1 VFFAC
6 RCPCLI
12 TTTNTMD
19 LALVIL
25 IQVLYA
31 VASLVLVS
39 AGLAVIFG
47 MMKVINLA
55 HGEFMMLGAY
65 SVIGALKLGIN
76 LWFAMLV
83 VAPICVGLVGV
94 VLERLV
100 IRRLYGR
107 MVDTMLATWGLS
119 LLLVGIVTSVAGNT
133 TAGVSAPLG
142 SFTIGAYSVSAYTL
156 VIIGVAT
163 ALALGIRW
171 VLLRTSW
178 GLIARGTMQ
187 KPEMAD
193 ALGISPSRV
202 YSVTF
207 AVGAALSGLAGG
219 LLAPLTGVVPTMGAA
234 FVAKAFITVIGGG
247 PAILAGLVSASTLFG
262 TINQLATF
270 ATTPVIGEVALLLS
284 AIVMLRLLPQGI
296 TGRFFKRS
304 L

>member
-1 VFFAC
+1 
-6 RCPCLI
+6 
-12 TTTNTMD
+12 MD
-19 LALVIL
+19 LAIIIVV
-25 IQVLYA
+25 QVLYA
-31 VASLVLVS
+31 VASLVIIS

-65 SVIGALKLGIN
+65 ATIAAIKLGVN
-76 LWFAMLV
+76 LWVAIFLI
-83 VAPICVGLVGV
+83 APIAVGLVGV

-119 LLLVGIVTSVAGNT
+119 LLLVGIVTSIAGNT

-142 SFTIGAYSVSAYTL
+142 NFMIGGYSVSGYTL
-156 VIIGVAT
+156 VIIAVACV
-163 ALALGIRW
+163 LALVIRW
-171 VLLRTSW
+171 VLVRTQW

-187 KPEMAD
+187 NPEMAN
-193 ALGISPSRV
+193 ALGISPSYV

-207 AVGAALSGLAGG
+207 AVGAALSGLAGA

-247 PAILAGLVSASTLFG
+247 PAILAGLVGASSLFG
-262 TINQLATF
+262 AINQLATF
-270 ATTPVIGEVALLLS
+270 ITTPVFGEVALLLA

-296 TGRFFKRS
+296 TGRFFKGS

>member
-1 VFFAC
+1 
-6 RCPCLI
+6 
-12 TTTNTMD
+12 MD
-19 LALVIL
+19 LALVVV

-31 VASLVLVS
+31 VASLVLIS

-47 MMKVINLA
+47 MMKVVNLA

-65 SVIGALKLGIN
+65 ATIGALKLGVN
-76 LWFAMLV
+76 LWLAMLV
-83 VAPICVGLVGV
+83 VAPLCVGV
-94 VLERLV
+94 VGALLEWLV

-142 SFTIGAYSVSAYTL
+142 SFAIGAYSVSGYTL
-156 VIIGVAT
+156 VIIAVACVL
-163 ALALGIRW
+163 ALAIRW
-171 VLLRTSW
+171 VLLHTAW

-187 KPEMAD
+187 KPDMAN

-247 PAILAGLVSASTLFG
+247 TAMLAGLVSASTLFG
-262 TINQLATF
+262 AINQLATF
-270 ATTPVIGEVALLLS
+270 VTTPVFGEVALLLA

-296 TGRFFKRS
+296 TGRFFKGS

>member
-1 VFFAC
+1 
-6 RCPCLI
+6 
-12 TTTNTMD
+12 MD
-19 LALVIL
+19 LAVVVV

-31 VASLVLVS
+31 VASLVIVS

-65 SVIGALKLGIN
+65 ATIGAIKVGIP
-76 LWFAMLV
+76 LPIAILV
-83 VAPICVGLVGV
+83 VAPLFVGLVGV

-119 LLLVGIVTSVAGNT
+119 LLLVGIVTSLVGNT
-133 TAGVSAPLG
+133 TAGVSTPLSNFQVG
-142 SFTIGAYSVSAYTL
+142 SYSISQYTL
-156 VIIGVAT
+156 VIIAVAVLL
-163 ALALGIRW
+163 ALAMRW
-171 VLLRTSW
+171 VLTRTQW

-193 ALGISPSRV
+193 ALGINPKKV
-202 YSVTF
+202 YALTF

-247 PAILAGLVSASTLFG
+247 PALLAGLVGASGLFG
-262 TINQLATF
+262 AINQVATF
-270 ATTPVIGEVALLLS
+270 LTTPVFGEVALLFA

-296 TGRFFKRS
+296 TGRFFKGS

>member
-1 VFFAC
+1 
-6 RCPCLI
+6 
-12 TTTNTMD
+12 MD
-19 LALVIL
+19 LAAVVV

-31 VASLVLVS
+31 VASLVIVS

-65 SVIGALKLGIN
+65 ATIVANKAGLNLWLAMFLVAPLAVGLIGA
-76 LWFAMLV
+76 
-83 VAPICVGLVGV
+83 

-119 LLLVGIVTSVAGNT
+119 LLLVGIVTSIAGNT

-142 SFTIGAYSVSAYTL
+142 SFSIGAYSVSGYTL
-156 VIIGVAT
+156 VIIVVAAVL
-163 ALALGIRW
+163 ALAIRW
-171 VLLRTSW
+171 VLLRTPW

-187 KPEMAD
+187 KPDMAN
-193 ALGISPSRV
+193 ALGISPTRV

-219 LLAPLTGVVPTMGAA
+219 LLAPLTGVVPTMGGA

-247 PAILAGLVSASTLFG
+247 PAILAGLVSASSLFG
-262 TINQLATF
+262 AINQLATF
-270 ATTPVIGEVALLLS
+270 ATTPVFGEVALLFA

-296 TGRFFKRS
+296 TGRFFKGS

>member
-1 VFFAC
+1 MDFA
-6 RCPCLI
+6 
-12 TTTNTMD
+12 
-19 LALVIL
+19 VVVV

-31 VASLVLVS
+31 VASLVIIS

-65 SVIGALKLGIN
+65 TTIVATQFGIN
-76 LWFAMLV
+76 LWIAMFV
-83 VAPICVGLVGV
+83 IAPIAVGLVGV

-100 IRRLYGR
+100 IRHLYGR

-119 LLLVGIVTSVAGNT
+119 LLLVGIVTTVAGNT
-133 TAGVSAPLG
+133 TAGVSAPMG
-142 SFTIGAYSVSAYTL
+142 SFSIGAYSVSTYTL
-156 VIIGVAT
+156 VIIAVALVLG
-163 ALALGIRW
+163 LAIRQ
-171 VLLRTSW
+171 VLMYTQF

-187 KPEMAD
+187 KPDMAN
-193 ALGISPSRV
+193 ALGISPSLV
-202 YSVTF
+202 YSATF
-207 AVGAALSGLAGG
+207 AVGAALSGLAGA
-219 LLAPLTGVVPTMGAA
+219 LLAPLTGVVPTMGGA

-262 TINQLATF
+262 AINQIATF
-270 ATTPVIGEVALLLS
+270 VTTPVFGEVALLVS

>member
-1 VFFAC
+1 
-6 RCPCLI
+6 
-12 TTTNTMD
+12 MD
-19 LALVIL
+19 LVVIVA

-31 VASLVLVS
+31 VASLILIS

-65 SVIGALKLGIN
+65 ATIAAHKSGVN
-76 LWFAMLV
+76 LWVAMFLI
-83 VAPICVGLVGV
+83 APIAVGIVGV

-142 SFTIGAYSVSAYTL
+142 NFMIGGYSVSGYTL
-156 VIIGVAT
+156 VIIGVAIML
-163 ALALGIRW
+163 ALAIRW
-171 VLLRTSW
+171 VLVRTQW

-187 KPEMAD
+187 NPEMAN
-193 ALGISPSRV
+193 ALGISPSYV

-207 AVGAALSGLAGG
+207 AVGAALSGLAGA

-247 PAILAGLVSASTLFG
+247 PAILAGLVGASSLFG
-262 TINQLATF
+262 AINQLATF
-270 ATTPVIGEVALLLS
+270 ITTPVFGEVALLFA

-296 TGRFFKRS
+296 TGRFFKGS

>member
-1 VFFAC
+1 
-6 RCPCLI
+6 
-12 TTTNTMD
+12 MD
-19 LALVIL
+19 LALVVF

-31 VASLVLVS
+31 VAGLVLVS

-65 SVIGALKLGIN
+65 ATLGALKLGLN
-76 LWFAMLV
+76 LWLAMLV
-83 VAPICVGLVGV
+83 VAPLAVGAIGV

-119 LLLVGIVTSVAGNT
+119 LLLVGIVTSLVGNT

-142 SFTIGAYSVSAYTL
+142 SFRIGAYSISGYTL
-156 VIIGVAT
+156 VIIGVAVVL
-163 ALALGIRW
+163 ALAIRW
-171 VLLRTSW
+171 VLLRTPW

-219 LLAPLTGVVPTMGAA
+219 LLAPLTGVVPTMGGA

-247 PAILAGLVSASTLFG
+247 PAILAGLVGASTLFG

-270 ATTPVIGEVALLLS
+270 LTTPVLGEVALLLA

-296 TGRFFKRS
+296 TGRFFKGS

>member
-1 VFFAC
+1 
-6 RCPCLI
+6 
-12 TTTNTMD
+12 MD
-19 LALVIL
+19 LAVIVV

-31 VASLVLVS
+31 VASLVIIS

-65 SVIGALKLGIN
+65 ATIVANKAGLN
-76 LWFAMLV
+76 LWLAMFL
-83 VAPICVGLVGV
+83 VAPVAVGLIGV

-119 LLLVGIVTSVAGNT
+119 LLLVGIVTSIAGNT

-142 SFTIGAYSVSAYTL
+142 SFKIGAYSVSSYTL
-156 VIIGVAT
+156 VIIAVALV
-163 ALALGIRW
+163 LALVIRW
-171 VLLRTSW
+171 VLLRTPW

-187 KPEMAD
+187 KPDMAN
-193 ALGISPSRV
+193 ALGISPTRV
-202 YSVTF
+202 YAVTF
-207 AVGAALSGLAGG
+207 AVGAALSGLAGA
-219 LLAPLTGVVPTMGAA
+219 LLAPLTGVVPTMGGA

-262 TINQLATF
+262 AINQVATF
-270 ATTPVIGEVALLLS
+270 VTTPVFGEVALLFA

-296 TGRFFKRS
+296 TGRFFKGS

>member
-1 VFFAC
+1 
-6 RCPCLI
+6 
-12 TTTNTMD
+12 MD
-19 LALVIL
+19 LVAVVV

-31 VASLVLVS
+31 VASLVIVS

-55 HGEFMMLGAY
+55 HGESMMLGAY
-65 SVIGALKLGIN
+65 ATIVANKAGLN
-76 LWFAMLV
+76 LWLAMFL
-83 VAPICVGLVGV
+83 VAPLAVGLIGV

-119 LLLVGIVTSVAGNT
+119 LLLVGIVTSIAGNT

-142 SFTIGAYSVSAYTL
+142 SFSIGAYSVSGYTL
-156 VIIGVAT
+156 VIIAVAVVL
-163 ALALGIRW
+163 ALAIRW
-171 VLLRTSW
+171 VLLRTPW

-187 KPEMAD
+187 KPDMAN
-193 ALGISPSRV
+193 ALGISPTRV

-219 LLAPLTGVVPTMGAA
+219 LLAPLTGVVPTMGGA

-247 PAILAGLVSASTLFG
+247 PAILAGLVSASALFG
-262 TINQLATF
+262 AINQVATF
-270 ATTPVIGEVALLLS
+270 VTTPVFGEVALLFA

-296 TGRFFKRS
+296 TGRFFKGS

>member
-1 VFFAC
+1 
-6 RCPCLI
+6 
-12 TTTNTMD
+12 MD
-19 LALVIL
+19 LALIVL

-31 VASLVLVS
+31 VASLVIVS

-65 SVIGALKLGIN
+65 ATIVANKAGLN
-76 LWFAMLV
+76 LWLAMFL
-83 VAPICVGLVGV
+83 VAPVAVGLIGV

-119 LLLVGIVTSVAGNT
+119 LLLVGIVTSIAGNT

-142 SFTIGAYSVSAYTL
+142 SFTVGAYSVSGYTL
-156 VIIGVAT
+156 VIIAVAVVL
-163 ALALGIRW
+163 ALAIRF
-171 VLLRTSW
+171 VLLRTAW

-187 KPEMAD
+187 KPDMAN
-193 ALGISPSRV
+193 ALGISPTRV

-207 AVGAALSGLAGG
+207 AVGAALSGLAGA
-219 LLAPLTGVVPTMGAA
+219 LLAPLTGVVPTMGGA

-262 TINQLATF
+262 AINQVATF
-270 ATTPVIGEVALLLS
+270 VTTPVFGEVALLFA

-296 TGRFFKRS
+296 TGRFFKGS

>member
-1 VFFAC
+1 
-6 RCPCLI
+6 
-12 TTTNTMD
+12 MD
-19 LALVIL
+19 LALVVL

-31 VASLVLVS
+31 VASLVIVS

-65 SVIGALKLGIN
+65 AVIAALKIGIN
-76 LWFAMLV
+76 LWIAMFI
-83 VAPICVGLVGV
+83 VAPIAVGLVGV

-142 SFTIGAYSVSAYTL
+142 SFSVGAYSVSGYTL
-156 VIIGVAT
+156 VIIAVAV
-163 ALALGIRW
+163 ALSLAIRF
-171 VLLRTSW
+171 VLTRTQL

-187 KPEMAD
+187 KPDMAN

-247 PAILAGLVSASTLFG
+247 PAILAGLIGASTLFG
-262 TINQLATF
+262 AINQLATF
-270 ATTPVIGEVALLLS
+270 VTTPVLGEVALLVA

-296 TGRFFKRS
+296 TGRFFKGS

>member
-1 VFFAC
+1 
-6 RCPCLI
+6 
-12 TTTNTMD
+12 MD
-19 LALVIL
+19 LALVVL

-31 VASLVLVS
+31 VASLVIVS

-65 SVIGALKLGIN
+65 AVIAALKLGIN
-76 LWFAMLV
+76 LWIAIFI
-83 VAPICVGLVGV
+83 VAPIAVGVVGV

-142 SFTIGAYSVSAYTL
+142 SFSIGAYSVSGYTL
-156 VIIGVAT
+156 VIIAVAV
-163 ALALGIRW
+163 ALSLAIRF
-171 VLLRTSW
+171 VLTRTQL

-187 KPEMAD
+187 KPDMAN

-247 PAILAGLVSASTLFG
+247 PAILAGLLGASTLFG
-262 TINQLATF
+262 AINQLATF
-270 ATTPVIGEVALLLS
+270 VTTPVLGEVALLVA

-296 TGRFFKRS
+296 TGRFFKGS

>member
-1 VFFAC
+1 
-6 RCPCLI
+6 
-12 TTTNTMD
+12 MD
-19 LALVIL
+19 LAAVVL

-31 VASLVLVS
+31 VASLVIVS

-65 SVIGALKLGIN
+65 ATITAHGLGLN
-76 LWFAMLV
+76 LWLAMLI
-83 VAPICVGLVGV
+83 VAPVAVGLIGV

-119 LLLVGIVTSVAGNT
+119 LLLVGIVTSIAGNT

-142 SFTIGAYSVSAYTL
+142 SFRIGAYSVSGYTL
-156 VIIGVAT
+156 VIIAVAVV
-163 ALALGIRW
+163 LAFVIRW

-207 AVGAALSGLAGG
+207 AVGAALSGLAGA
-219 LLAPLTGVVPTMGAA
+219 LLAPLTGVVPTMGGA
-234 FVAKAFITVIGGG
+234 FIAKAFITVIGGG
-247 PAILAGLVSASTLFG
+247 PAILAGLVSASSLFG
-262 TINQLATF
+262 AINQVATF
-270 ATTPVIGEVALLLS
+270 VTTPVFGEVALLFA

-296 TGRFFKRS
+296 TGRFFKGS

>member
-1 VFFAC
+1 
-6 RCPCLI
+6 
-12 TTTNTMD
+12 MD
-19 LALVIL
+19 LALVVL

-31 VASLVLVS
+31 VAGLVIVS
-39 AGLAVIFG
+39 AGLAVVFG

-65 SVIGALKLGIN
+65 AVIAALKVGVN
-76 LWFAMLV
+76 LWVAIFI
-83 VAPICVGLVGV
+83 VAPIAVGVIGV
-94 VLERLV
+94 VLERLI

-142 SFTIGAYSVSAYTL
+142 SFSIGAYSVSGYTL
-156 VIIGVAT
+156 VIIAVAVVLS
-163 ALALGIRW
+163 LAIRF
-171 VLLRTSW
+171 VLTRTQF

-187 KPEMAD
+187 KPDMAN

-247 PAILAGLVSASTLFG
+247 PAILAGLLGASTLFG
-262 TINQLATF
+262 AINQLATF
-270 ATTPVIGEVALLLS
+270 VTTPVLGEVALLVA

-296 TGRFFKRS
+296 TGRFFKGS

>member
-1 VFFAC
+1 
-6 RCPCLI
+6 
-12 TTTNTMD
+12 MD
-19 LALVIL
+19 LALVVF

-31 VASLVLVS
+31 VASLVIVS

-65 SVIGALKLGIN
+65 AVIAALKVGIN
-76 LWFAMLV
+76 LWIGIFI
-83 VAPICVGLVGV
+83 VAPIAVGLVGV
-94 VLERLV
+94 VLERLI

-142 SFTIGAYSVSAYTL
+142 SFSIGAYSVSGYTL
-156 VIIGVAT
+156 VIIAVAV
-163 ALALGIRW
+163 ALALAIRF
-171 VLLRTSW
+171 VLTRTQL

-187 KPEMAD
+187 KPDMAN

-207 AVGAALSGLAGG
+207 AVGAALSGLAGA

-247 PAILAGLVSASTLFG
+247 PAILAGLLGASTLFG
-262 TINQLATF
+262 AINQLATF
-270 ATTPVIGEVALLLS
+270 VTTPVLGEVALLVA

-296 TGRFFKRS
+296 TGRFFKGS

>member
-1 VFFAC
+1 
-6 RCPCLI
+6 
-12 TTTNTMD
+12 MD
-19 LALVIL
+19 LGLVVL

-31 VASLVLVS
+31 IAGLVIIS

-65 SVIGALKLGIN
+65 AVVWTTSVGIN
-76 LWFAMLV
+76 LW
-83 VAPICVGLVGV
+83 VAIFLIAPLTVGVIGV
-94 VLERLV
+94 VLERLI

-107 MVDTMLATWGLS
+107 MIDTMLATWGLS
-119 LLLVGIVTSVAGNT
+119 LLLVGIVTSVFGNT

-142 SFTIGAYSVSAYTL
+142 NFSIGAYSVSVYTL
-156 VIIGVAT
+156 VIIAVA
-163 ALALGIRW
+163 AVSSLVIRW

-187 KPEMAD
+187 NPDMAN
-193 ALGISPSRV
+193 ALGISPGKV

-207 AVGAALSGLAGG
+207 ALGAALSGLAGA

-234 FVAKAFITVIGGG
+234 FVAKAFITVIVGG

-262 TINQLATF
+262 AINQLATF
-270 ATTPVIGEVALLLS
+270 STTPVFGEVALLLA
-284 AIVMLRLLPQGI
+284 AIILLRRLPQGI
-296 TGRFFKRS
+296 TGRFFKGS